1 MHKIGINP
9 ISIWFSKFT
18 RFKNHTSNLI
28 RRTNRYV
35 CVTNGNKKL
44 LLEIHRWKINELI
57 LLVPQCYQPQMV
69 FRRLVGSMWICGHCK
84 NHWHSCLHEFYYY
97 IHNTKMYTRWV
108 VGYFACVCVSAQ
120 QNMQLQSKFRRDKGK
135 TPYCVYRTQ
144 IQK

>member
-18 RFKNHTSNLI
+18 RFKNHTNYEPLCMCNKWQVKIVI
-28 RRTNRYV
+28 RNSSR
-35 CVTNGNKKL
+35 KK
-44 LLEIHRWKINELI
+44 NELI
-57 LLVPQCYQPQMV
+57 FLIPPCYQPQMV

-144 IQK
+144 I